1 MGDIWEHAHVDK
13 SEESIGSRWPRGHQ
27 SVSHSQLSQM
37 LLQSARFHARRAL
50 TQFSS
55 SHDDALLDAA
65 ASTGNAL
72 ELMAKA
78 LLASTEAG
86 LLADRGDPDSV
97 LRLAGKG
104 HLAQL
109 PPSRT
114 KTKSASEVLVLV
126 KRLHPAFRWNAPVDE
141 LALRVRNA
149 ALHLGIVDA
158 TELRSAVKIMS
169 RAVDDMV
176 RSYGEADRSV
186 FWGEAVLRLVDQL
199 LDEAASEV
207 KQEVAAKVAAAGAQL
222 ARRTVGLAPE
232 SAELLLRALSGSAPR
247 TSAEHVEAAECP
259 VCHRQGWLL
268 CGVDRGPVE
277 WDFDDEGLPHGAWV
291 DLTASPEAFECP
303 VCGLD
308 LDFGELVEFDFPME
322 IGLDSD
328 DDPYEVYDWEPDE
341 DRDR

>member
-1 MGDIWEHAHVDK
+1 
-13 SEESIGSRWPRGHQ
+13 
-27 SVSHSQLSQM
+27 M
-37 LLQSARFHARRAL
+37 LMQSARFHARRAL

-55 SHDDALLDAA
+55 SHEDALLDAA

-97 LRLAGKG
+97 LRFADKG
-104 HLAQL
+104 HLAHS
-109 PPSRT
+109 PASRT
-114 KTKSASEVLVLV
+114 RTRSASEVLVLV

-141 LALRVRNA
+141 LAVQVRNA

-169 RAVDDMV
+169 RAVDDML
-176 RSYGEADRSV
+176 RSDGQADRSA

-207 KQEVAAKVAAAGAQL
+207 KQEVAAKVAAAGALL
-222 ARRTVGLAPE
+222 ARRTLGLAPE
-232 SAELLLRALSGSAPR
+232 SAELLLRALSGSASR
-247 TSAEHVEAAECP
+247 TSAEHAEAAECP

-277 WDFDDEGLPHGAWV
+277 WDVDDEGMPHGAWV
-291 DLTASPEAFECP
+291 DLTAWPEAFECP

-322 IGLDSD
+322 ISLESD
-328 DDPYEVYDWEPDE
+328 DDPYEVYEWEPDE
-341 DRDR
+341 DTFRDR